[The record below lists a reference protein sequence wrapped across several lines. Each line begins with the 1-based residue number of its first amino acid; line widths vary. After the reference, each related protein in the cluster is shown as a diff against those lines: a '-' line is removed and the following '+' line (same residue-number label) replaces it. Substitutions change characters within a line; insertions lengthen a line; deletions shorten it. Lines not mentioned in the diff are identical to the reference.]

1 MIPSGEIFSLL
12 MILWLHNLNSVV
24 EMDTLEK
31 VSLFDQEQSPNH
43 LRKISQFLHPPSYT
57 HPKPNFMDP
66 NVISRD
72 AFYDSEKIILTV
84 PKSNVIRW
92 SWISM
97 FAQLDSVVNHDS
109 LQLLV
114 HVVGIL
120 TCCPCPDVPLSPCP
134 LSPDE
139 PQSKQLTRILSLV

>member
-1 MIPSGEIFSLL
+1 MIPSGEIFFLL

-31 VSLFDQEQSPNH
+31 VSLFDQEQSH
-43 LRKISQFLHPPSYT
+43 LRKITEITLKLKHNPY
-57 HPKPNFMDP
+57 
-66 NVISRD
+66 VISRD
-72 AFYDSEKIILTV
+72 KFNDSEKIILTV

-97 FAQLDSVVNHDS
+97 FAQLDSVVNHDL

-120 TCCPCPDVPLSPCP
+120 KLVVRVQT
-134 LSPDE
+134 
-139 PQSKQLTRILSLV
+139 SLLVYVLLVLMNPSLNNWLEF